1 MAEDLF
7 SCAEVN
13 LPHSEMVELRKSGI
27 LILGMDD
34 RLSVEIGFK
43 RGAVP
48 KKTNAT
54 MAFHF
59 WNWVVVAVK
68 Q

>member
-1 MAEDLF
+1 MLK
-7 SCAEVN
+7 N
-13 LPHSEMVELRKSGI
+13 LHYLKKVMLRKAGI
-27 LILGMDD
+27 LKLGMDD

-43 RGAVP
+43 RGAGP

-59 WNWVVVAVK
+59 WNWVAMRVEFGETYPR
-68 Q
+68 